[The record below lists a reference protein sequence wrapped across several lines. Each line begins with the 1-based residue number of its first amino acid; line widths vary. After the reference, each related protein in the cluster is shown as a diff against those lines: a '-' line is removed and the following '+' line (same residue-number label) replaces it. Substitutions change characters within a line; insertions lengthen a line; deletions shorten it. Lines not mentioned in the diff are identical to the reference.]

1 MPQPEC
7 LRTSMESKSD
17 LTEGPILSK
26 LIKLSMPIVGTIFV
40 QMAYNLTDVIWLGR
54 SGSVPV
60 TAVTTAGFF
69 MWLLASIFYCTKSG
83 TETLVAQ
90 SVGKKDFKM
99 ARLVAENALALSLYA
114 SLIANLLV
122 LVFSGYLLQFFTLDT
137 EVMST
142 AVSYLR
148 IVSFGMLFAVV
159 NPVLSSVY
167 IGFGDSKTPFM
178 LSSVGLVINMI
189 LDPALIF
196 GFLFIPPL
204 GADGAAI
211 ATVFA
216 NVLVFLLFVFAFH
229 SPRSVLPG
237 LRFFAPLKSA
247 VLKKVL
253 KIGAPVS
260 VHQISF
266 CLFSMFLGRLVSVY
280 GTIPLGVQNIGASI
294 EALSWNTAIG
304 FSSALGAFTG
314 QNYGA
319 GKHERIRNG
328 YFVIASLS
336 ITLGLVATVAFLFF
350 GEEIFSLFSQE
361 EEMITIG
368 ATYLKILAVSQIFM
382 CIEITSAGG
391 FYGLGKTTIP
401 SAVSVIFTGMRIPA
415 ALAVITYTSFSYE
428 GIWWCVSIS
437 SVFKGIIVAHL
448 YCLMLRKLSKQ

>member
-1 MPQPEC
+1 
-7 LRTSMESKSD
+7 
-17 LTEGPILSK
+17 
-26 LIKLSMPIVGTIFV
+26 
-40 QMAYNLTDVIWLGR
+40 
-54 SGSVPV
+54 
-60 TAVTTAGFF
+60 
-69 MWLLASIFYCTKSG
+69 
-83 TETLVAQ
+83 
-90 SVGKKDFKM
+90 
-99 ARLVAENALALSLYA
+99 
-114 SLIANLLV
+114 
-122 LVFSGYLLQFFTLDT
+122 
-137 EVMST
+137 
-142 AVSYLR
+142 
-148 IVSFGMLFAVV
+148 
-159 NPVLSSVY
+159 
-167 IGFGDSKTPFM
+167 
-178 LSSVGLVINMI
+178 
-189 LDPALIF
+189 
-196 GFLFIPPL
+196 
-204 GADGAAI
+204 
-211 ATVFA
+211 
-216 NVLVFLLFVFAFH
+216 
-229 SPRSVLPG
+229 
-237 LRFFAPLKSA
+237 
-247 VLKKVL
+247 
-253 KIGAPVS
+253 
-260 VHQISF
+260 
-266 CLFSMFLGRLVSVY
+266 MFLGRLVSVY

>member
-1 MPQPEC
+1 
-7 LRTSMESKSD
+7 MESKSD
-17 LTEGPILSK
+17 LTEGPIFSK
-26 LIKLSMPIVGTIFV
+26 LIKLSMPIIGTIFV

-54 SGSVPV
+54 LGSVPV

-69 MWLLASIFYCTKSG
+69 MWLLSSIFYCTKSG

-90 SVGKKDFKM
+90 SVGKKDFNM

-114 SLIANLLV
+114 SLVANLLV
-122 LVFSGYLLQFFTLDT
+122 LVLSGYLLQFFTLDT

-167 IGFGDSKTPFM
+167 IGFGNSKTPFI

-189 LDPALIF
+189 LDPVLIF
-196 GFLFIPPL
+196 GFLFIPPF

-216 NVLVFLLFVFAFH
+216 NVLVFVLFVFAFR
-229 SPRSVLPG
+229 SSRSVLPG

-319 GKHERIRNG
+319 GKHERIRAG
-328 YFVIASLS
+328 YFVILFLS
-336 ITLGLVATVAFLFF
+336 ITLGLVATIAFLFF

-401 SAVSVIFTGMRIPA
+401 SAVSVIFTGLRIPA
-415 ALAVITYTSFSYE
+415 ALAVISYTSFSYE

-437 SVFKGIIVAHL
+437 SVFKGVIVAFL
-448 YCLMLRKLSKQ
+448 YCLMLRKLTSNRQKFGVNL